1 MLVAAHQPNFLPN
14 LGFFYKM
21 QRADFFVVI
30 SNIQFEKQEGWQQR
44 HKIPGP
50 NNDIWLTVPV
60 LGSQNQK
67 IKEVRIN
74 NLVNW
79 RKKHKKTI
87 ELIYG
92 RTKEKETLG
101 ELLEIYNKPW
111 ERLVD
116 LNFALISYFK
126 ELLSIKTPLI
136 LDEEVFG
143 EKHDLLIN
151 ICKKYKADGYLS
163 GAGAKHY
170 MSEEYFLEIEK
181 NSISHFFVDNNLTAL
196 YPYSIIHYLLNDGK
210 EEVLKLIK
218 HSLV

>member
-1 MLVAAHQPNFLPN
+1 MLIAAHQPNFLPN

-21 QRADFFVVI
+21 AKADFFVVI

-60 LGSQNQK
+60 FGSQSQK

-74 NLVNW
+74 NLINW
-79 RKKHKKTI
+79 RGKHKKTI
-87 ELIYG
+87 ELIYSKTG
-92 RTKEKETLG
+92 EEEILK
-101 ELLEIYNKPW
+101 ELLKIYDEPW

-116 LNFALISYFK
+116 LNFAIISYLK
-126 ELLSIKTPLI
+126 EALAIKTQVI

-143 EKHDLLIN
+143 EKHDLLIS
-151 ICKKYKADGYLS
+151 ICKKYKADEYLS
-163 GAGAKHY
+163 GSGAKHY
-170 MSEEYFLEIEK
+170 MDEKYFSEIEK
-181 NSISHFFVDNNLTAL
+181 NSISHFFVDKNLSAL
-196 YPYSIIHYLLNDGK
+196 YPYSAIHYLLKNGK

-218 HSLV
+218 T